1 MSAHDI
7 LRATHAVHPVAVS
20 PGCTGVNRSADIG
33 LPYSSHDRGIASRA
47 RPAVPAVVDPDSQD
61 RAVVITAGQSQ
72 PVRISRSGTSG
83 GMLGGCSDGGSG
95 TSSGGM
101 SGGVSTGGS
110 GTFSGGRS
118 SGISDGGRGGSGSS
132 EATWDMTDLLSIQR
146 VLIEDLTSNDLRPG
160 LVPAPKSV
168 CRSGPAFDFPSR
180 SVSWGRP
187 LRCGWRRHRNHNGA
201 NRFFDGGTRQTEEVS
216 T

>member
-1 MSAHDI
+1 MRCTRSLCRRDVPASTEARISAFRI
-7 LRATHAVHPVAVS
+7 LRMTGESHHARALPCRLWSTRTIKTEPSKS
-20 PGCTGVNRSADIG
+20 PR
-33 LPYSSHDRGIASRA
+33 
-47 RPAVPAVVDPDSQD
+47 
-61 RAVVITAGQSQ
+61 GQSQ